1 MSADKVFSAIQL
13 SEALSKLNSNKKVVV
28 FTNGCFDLLHPGHV
42 TYLEEAKKLGDVLVV
57 GINSDESIKR
67 IKGNSR
73 PINDFNFRSKMLAA
87 LASVNYVIEFTEDTP
102 LKLIESI
109 SPSVLVKG
117 DDYNIS
123 QIVGGEFV
131 RSIGGSVKT
140 ISFLEGFSSTSIIS
154 KIRGLT

>member
-1 MSADKVFSAIQL
+1 MSADKVFSAIQI

-42 TYLEEAKKLGDVLVV
+42 AYLEEAKKLGDVLVV